1 MCVLSVDEE
10 AALCAESKTAARM
23 DSQGQ
28 GTERALM
35 IGNNNYEDGK
45 VSSCGI
51 NDAYDVSKKLRM
63 IGFQV
68 AIGCNLTYLQPMEL
82 LIKFYADIQQN
93 DLVIFFLSGHGVQWR
108 DQNYLIYIDN
118 QSFYVS
124 VQIALDVFMARKP
137 FATIMQLDCC
147 RSTLPGHQHTKPD
160 NDGTKLPKVV
170 FNPMSLQ

>member
-68 AIGCNLTYLQPMEL
+68 AIGCNLT
-82 LIKFYADIQQN
+82 
-93 DLVIFFLSGHGVQWR
+93 
-108 DQNYLIYIDN
+108 
-118 QSFYVS
+118 
-124 VQIALDVFMARKP
+124 
-137 FATIMQLDCC
+137 
-147 RSTLPGHQHTKPD
+147 
-160 NDGTKLPKVV
+160 
-170 FNPMSLQ
+170 